1 MKLVSTKD
9 YELTTINPKMAN
21 PSITSAG
28 IKVIMN
34 SFDIAF
40 LSPTSIFPY
49 SSKNMYCKPF
59 LELIV

>member
-1 MKLVSTKD
+1 MKLISTKD

-21 PSITSAG
+21 PAIMSAG

-34 SFDIAF
+34 SFDITF
-40 LSPTSIFPY
+40 LSPTISY
-49 SSKNMYCKPF
+49 SSKNMYCKPS

>member
-1 MKLVSTKD
+1 MKLISTKD
-9 YELTTINPKMAN
+9 YELTTINPKIAN

-34 SFDIAF
+34 SFDMFF
-40 LSPTSIFPY
+40 LSPTSIFSY
-49 SSKNMYCKPF
+49 SSKNMNCKPS